1 MKAYQYTSTQTDGT
15 QKVLLL
21 SEHEAFKL
29 CAAMTKDLYGTEAV
43 VRNIETSVK
52 AAEIR
57 LPRSYNRIKEVPP
70 HMHVKGARL
79 GKIFRRDE
87 DGLVK
92 YWSGTNWCVSS
103 SFWNEEEQAGGF
115 FVEFF
120 GDLPRHA

>member
-1 MKAYQYTSTQTDGT
+1 MKTFRYTCRQADGSETVLVLGEIEAY
-15 QKVLLL
+15 
-21 SEHEAFKL
+21 KL
-29 CAAMTKDLYGTEAV
+29 CGAVTKDLYGTEAV
-43 VRNIETSVK
+43 VRNVSTSVVPQIK
-52 AAEIR
+52 
-57 LPRSYNRIKEVPP
+57 LPLSYNRIKQVPP

-92 YWSGTNWCVSS
+92 YWSGTSWCVSS

-115 FVEFF
+115 FIEYF